1 MLLEK
6 LLKRN
11 LCHWRIQNGE
21 KLKTCEIYDASANE
35 WQLIASLNV
44 LHYHG
49 CMICLNG
56 KLFVL
61 GVRNERNQ
69 SELSVECF
77 DSARDSWILTEKIP
91 ATNYINPSIG
101 CILRLT
107 RKLLGKHKVL
117 G

>member
-69 SELSVECF
+69 SKLSVECY
-77 DSARDSWILTEKIP
+77 
-91 ATNYINPSIG
+91 YINPSIG